1 MKPSTHFLTAL
12 TSFTL
17 LNAAASLAEAAEQVV
32 ASPGGQTE
40 IRISDES
47 GQANFT
53 LKFKGQTLVTP
64 SPLGLVLDKGGQ
76 LSRNLRIVGGDTR
89 KVDQT
94 YELVVGKARTVR
106 DRFTETTVEFLET
119 GGLQRRLKVVA
130 RAYDDGVA
138 FRYVLPDQP
147 GLAGVAVR
155 GEETRF
161 DFAGDDRC
169 WALNLGR
176 FGSSHE
182 GEYDPIQARSFR
194 ASALYEL
201 PVVCQTPQTPKGGA
215 AFAIAEA
222 DLRNW
227 AGLYLT
233 GRGDG
238 GLGLQAQLSP
248 RLDDPSKAVLTRIG
262 TDAVSPWRVVMMGDT
277 PGDLISSNLMT
288 SLNPPTALTD
298 TRWIK
303 PGKAAWDWWNG
314 SKVDGVTVN
323 GADGSGMNDA
333 TMKRFIDFA
342 AANKLEY
349 MLIDDGWYVGS
360 GQAPQVL
367 PGTDVTRSIP
377 AISIPDLV
385 AYGRDRGVGIMV
397 WVHWKALDAQMD
409 EALAAY
415 ETLGIK
421 GIKVDFMDRDD
432 QQIVDFYHRL
442 LTKAGEHRL
451 MVDLHGAFAP
461 RGLTRTY
468 PHYVTQEGVMGAEY
482 NKWSRRV
489 TATHN
494 VTLPFTRML
503 VGPMDY
509 TPGGFRNVRPAD
521 FKDQFL
527 LPTVQTTRGQALAM
541 YVVYD
546 SPLTMVSDSPLSYAA
561 SPAGLDFVSAV
572 PTSWDETRVLS
583 GEIGQSIVIARRKGA
598 EWWVGAMTN
607 ESGRTVKVPLAFLG
621 AGAFQADVREDGA
634 EPTALKTRNQA
645 VTARQTLSLTLAP
658 SGGGVIHLTPALSR

>member
-1 MKPSTHFLTAL
+1 MCAPRHFLTAL
-12 TSFTL
+12 TALGAIS
-17 LNAAASLAEAAEQVV
+17 AAAAPVHAADHVI
-32 ASPGGQTE
+32 ASPDGRT
-40 IRISDES
+40 RISLSDQG

-53 LKFKGQTLVTP
+53 LQFKGETLITP
-64 SPLGLVLDKGGQ
+64 SPLGLVLDKGGV
-76 LSRNLRIVGGDTR
+76 LSGGVKIVAAASR
-89 KVDQT
+89 SVDEA
-94 YELVVGKARTVR
+94 YDLVVGKARTAR
-106 DRFTETTVEFLET
+106 DRYNETTVEFLET
-119 GGLQRRLKVVA
+119 GGAQRRLKVIA

-138 FRYVLPDQP
+138 FRYVLPDQAN
-147 GLAGVAVR
+147 LAGVAVR

-176 FGSSHE
+176 FGTSHE
-182 GEYDPIQARSFR
+182 GEYDPVMARGFR

-201 PVVCQTPQTPKGGA
+201 PVVCQTAKGA
-215 AFAIAEA
+215 TFALAEA

-238 GLGLQAQLSP
+238 GLGLQAQLAP

-262 TDAVSPWRVVMMGDT
+262 TDTVSSWRVVMVGET
-277 PGDLISSNLMT
+277 PGALIASNLMT

-314 SKVDGVTVN
+314 GKVA
-323 GADGSGMNDA
+323 GAEGMTDA
-333 TMKRFIDFA
+333 AMKGFIDFA
-342 AANKLEY
+342 GANKLEY

-367 PGTDVTRSIP
+367 PGTDVMRPIP
-377 AISIPDLV
+377 AINIADLI
-385 AYGRDRGVGIMV
+385 AYGRERGVGIML

-415 ETLGIK
+415 QAWGVK
-421 GIKVDFMDRDD
+421 GIKVDFMDRND
-432 QQIVDFYHRL
+432 QQMVDFYHRL

-451 MVDLHGAFAP
+451 MVDLHGAYRP
-461 RGLTRTY
+461 TGLVRTY
-468 PHYVTQEGVMGAEY
+468 PHYMTQEGVLGAEY
-482 NKWSRRV
+482 NKWSKRI

-503 VGPMDY
+503 LGPMDY
-509 TPGGFRNVRPAD
+509 TPGGFRNVAPED
-521 FKDQFL
+521 FKNQFI

-546 SPLTMVSDSPLSYAA
+546 SPLTMVSDSPLTYAA
-561 SPAGLDFVSAV
+561 SPAGLDFISAV

-583 GEIGQSIVIARRKGA
+583 GEIGQSIVMARRKGA
-598 EWWVGAMTN
+598 QWWVGAMTN
-607 ESGRTVKVPLAFLG
+607 EQGRTVKVPLDFLG
-621 AGAFQADVREDGA
+621 DGAFKATIHEDGA
-634 EPTALKTRNQA
+634 EPTALRTRDQA
-645 VTARQTLSLTLAP
+645 VSARHTLTLKLAP
-658 SGGGVIHLTPALSR
+658 SGGGVVRLTPSN

>member
-1 MKPSTHFLTAL
+1 MRTPGIFLTAL
-12 TSFTL
+12 
-17 LNAAASLAEAAEQVV
+17 AALAATGSAHAAEQVAV
-32 ASPGGQTE
+32 SPDGRTE

-47 GQANFT
+47 GQASFA
-53 LKFKGQTLVTP
+53 LKFKGETLIAP
-64 SPLGLVLDKGGQ
+64 SPLGLALDKGGS
-76 LSRNLRIVGGDTR
+76 LSGGLKIVGSSAR
-89 KVDQT
+89 QVDQT
-94 YELVVGKARTVR
+94 YELVAGKARTAR
-106 DRFTETTVEFLET
+106 DHFAETTVEFLET
-119 GGLQRRLKVVA
+119 GGLQRRLKVIA

-147 GLAGVAVR
+147 NLAGVAIR

-161 DFAGDDRC
+161 DFAADDRC

-176 FGSSHE
+176 FGTSHE
-182 GEYDPIQARSFR
+182 GEYDPLPARSFR

-201 PVVCQTPQTPKGGA
+201 PVVCQTDKA

-222 DLRNW
+222 DLRNY

-262 TDAVSPWRVVMMGDT
+262 TDTVSPWRVVMVGET
-277 PGDLISSNLMT
+277 PGDLVASNLMT

-298 TRWIK
+298 TSWIK

-314 SKVDGVTVN
+314 SKVDG
-323 GADGSGMNDA
+323 AEGMNDA
-333 TMKRFIDFA
+333 VMKGFIDFA
-342 AANKLEY
+342 AQNNLPY

-367 PGTDVTRSIP
+367 PGTDVTRPIA
-377 AISIPDLV
+377 AIDLPGLI
-385 AYGRDRGVGIMV
+385 AYGRDKGVGVLV

-415 ETLGIK
+415 EKWGLK

-432 QQIVDFYHRL
+432 QQMVDFYHRL

-451 MVDLHGAFAP
+451 MVDLHGAYRP
-461 RGLTRTY
+461 TGLVRTY
-468 PHYVTQEGVMGAEY
+468 PHYLTQEGVLGAEY
-482 NKWSRRV
+482 NKWSRRI

-503 VGPMDY
+503 LGPMDY
-509 TPGGFRNVRPAD
+509 TPGGFRNVAPRD
-521 FKDQFL
+521 FQSRFV
-527 LPTVQTTRGQALAM
+527 LPRVQTTRGQALAM

-546 SPLTMVSDSPLSYAA
+546 SPLSMVSDSPVTYAA
-561 SPAGLDFVSAV
+561 SPEGLDFVSAV
-572 PTSWDETRVLS
+572 PTTWDETRVIS
-583 GEIGQSIVIARRKGA
+583 GEIGQSIVVARRKGA

-607 ESGRTVKVPLAFLG
+607 ETGRTVKVPLTFLG
-621 AGAFQADVREDGA
+621 TGAYAADIREDGS
-634 EPTALKTRNQA
+634 EPTALRPTRRFVSA
-645 VTARQTLSLTLAP
+645 GTVLTLRLAP
-658 SGGGVIHLTPALSR
+658 SGGGVVRLTPAQ

>member
-1 MKPSTHFLTAL
+1 MMRSSKFLTAL
-12 TSFTL
+12 
-17 LNAAASLAEAAEQVV
+17 AAAALFGGASASAMAAEQV
-32 ASPGGQTE
+32 ATSPDGQTE
-40 IRISDES
+40 IRLSDAD
-47 GQANFT
+47 GQASFT
-53 LKFKGQTLVTP
+53 LKFKGQTLITP
-64 SPLGLVLDKGGQ
+64 SPLGLALDKGGT
-76 LSRNLRIVGGDTR
+76 LSRGVKIVDATTR
-89 KVDQT
+89 TVDQT
-94 YELVVGKARTVR
+94 YDLVAGKARTVR
-106 DRFTETTVEFLET
+106 DHFSETTVEFLET
-119 GGLQRRLKVVA
+119 GGLKRRLKVIA

-138 FRYVLPDQP
+138 FRYVLPDQAA
-147 GLAGVAVR
+147 LAGVAVR

-161 DFAGDDRC
+161 DFARDDDC

-176 FGSSHE
+176 FGTSHE
-182 GEYDPIQARSFR
+182 GEYDPIKASGFR
-194 ASALYEL
+194 AAALYEL
-201 PVVCQTPQTPKGGA
+201 PVVCQTAKGA
-215 AFAIAEA
+215 TFALAEA
-222 DLRNW
+222 DLKNW

-262 TDAVSPWRVVMMGDT
+262 TDTVSSWRVVMVGDT
-277 PGDLISSNLMT
+277 PGDLVASNLIT

-298 TRWIK
+298 TSWIK

-314 SKVDGVTVN
+314 SKVDDVAANN
-323 GADGSGMNDA
+323 GEGGGGMNDA

-360 GQAPQVL
+360 GQAPTIL
-367 PGTDVTRSIP
+367 PGTDVIRAIP
-377 AISIPDLV
+377 AINVQDLV
-385 AYGRDRGVGIMV
+385 AYGRDKGVGVMV

-415 ETLGIK
+415 EAWGVK

-451 MVDLHGAFAP
+451 MVDLHGAYRP
-461 RGLTRTY
+461 TGLARTY

-503 VGPMDY
+503 LGPMDY
-509 TPGGFRNVRPAD
+509 TPGGFKNVRPGE
-521 FKDQFL
+521 FKNQFV

-546 SPLTMVSDSPLSYAA
+546 SPLSMVSDSPIVYAA

-572 PTSWDETRVLS
+572 PTTWDETRVLS

-607 ESGRTVKVPLAFLG
+607 EAGRTVKVPLAFLG
-621 AGAFQADVREDGA
+621 AGRFQAEIREDGT
-634 EPTALKTRNQA
+634 EPTALKTRTQTVGA
-645 VTARQTLSLTLAP
+645 QQTLTLTLAP
-658 SGGGVIHLTPALSR
+658 SGGGVVRLTPAK

>member
-1 MKPSTHFLTAL
+1 MKRSAHFLTAL
-12 TSFTL
+12 TSVMAFGSVAQV
-17 LNAAASLAEAAEQVV
+17 AAAAETVTT
-32 ASPGGQTE
+32 SPGGRTE
-40 IRISDES
+40 IRISDE
-47 GQANFT
+47 GDQANFT
-53 LKFKGQTLVTP
+53 LKFKGQALVTP
-64 SPLGLVLDKGGQ
+64 SALGLALDKGGA
-76 LSRNLRIVGGDTR
+76 LSRNLKIVGTTTR
-89 KVDQT
+89 DVDQT
-94 YELVVGKARTVR
+94 YELVVGKTRTVR
-106 DRFTETTVEFLET
+106 DRFAETTVEFLET

-147 GLAGVAVR
+147 SLAGVAVR
-155 GEETRF
+155 GEETKF
-161 DFAGDDRC
+161 ALAGDDRC

-176 FGSSHE
+176 FGTSHE
-182 GEYDPIQARSFR
+182 GEYDPIQARDFR
-194 ASALYEL
+194 AAALYEL
-201 PVVCQTPQTPKGGA
+201 PVVCQTPETKAKGA

-222 DLRNW
+222 DLKNW
-227 AGLYLT
+227 AGLYLS
-233 GRGDG
+233 GREDG
-238 GLGLQAQLSP
+238 GPGLQVKLSP
-248 RLDDPSKAVLTRIG
+248 RLDDPSKAVTTRIG
-262 TDAVSPWRVVMMGDT
+262 TDTVSSWRVVMMGDT
-277 PGDLISSNLMT
+277 PGDLVSSNLMT
-288 SLNPPTALTD
+288 SLNPPTTLTD

-314 SKVDGVTVN
+314 LK
-323 GADGSGMNDA
+323 ADVPDSGMNDA

-342 AANKLEY
+342 AANRLEY

-360 GQAPQVL
+360 GQAPRIL

-377 AISIPDLV
+377 AINLPALV
-385 AYGRDRGVGIMV
+385 AYGRDKGVGIMV
-397 WVHWKALDAQMD
+397 WVHWKALDDQMD

-415 ETLGIK
+415 EKLGLK

-432 QQIVDFYHRL
+432 QQIVDYYHRL

-451 MVDLHGAFAP
+451 MVDLHGAYRP
-461 RGLTRTY
+461 TGLIRTY

-482 NKWSRRV
+482 NKWSARV
-489 TATHN
+489 TAAHN

-503 VGPMDY
+503 LGPMDY

-521 FKDQFL
+521 FKDQFI

-546 SPLTMVSDSPLSYAA
+546 SPLSMVSDSPLTYAA
-561 SPAGLDFVSAV
+561 SPAGLDFVSAA

-607 ESGRTVKVPLAFLG
+607 ETGRTVKVPLDFLG
-621 AGAFQADVREDGA
+621 AGTFQADIREDGA
-634 EPTALKTRNQA
+634 EPTTLKTRAQA
-645 VTARQTLSLTLAP
+645 VTAKQTLSLTLAP
-658 SGGGVIHLTPALSR
+658 SGGGVVRLTPAQ

>member
-1 MKPSTHFLTAL
+1 T
-12 TSFTL
+12 
-17 LNAAASLAEAAEQVV
+17 
-32 ASPGGQTE
+32 SPGGQTE
-40 IRISDES
+40 IRVSDAD
-47 GQANFT
+47 GQASFAVKYRGET
-53 LKFKGQTLVTP
+53 LITP
-64 SPLGLVLDKGGQ
+64 SPLGLSLDKGGA
-76 LSRNLRIVGGDTR
+76 LSRNLKIVSAETR
-89 KVDQT
+89 KVDQS
-94 YELVVGKARTVR
+94 YDLVVGKARTVR
-106 DRFTETTVEFLET
+106 DRFTETTVDFAET
-119 GGLQRRLKVVA
+119 TGPQRRLRVIA

-147 GLAGVAVR
+147 SLAGVAVR
-155 GEETRF
+155 DEATRF
-161 DFAGDDRC
+161 DFAADAPC

-176 FGSSHE
+176 FGTSHE

-201 PVVCQTPQTPKGGA
+201 PVVCQTPKA

-222 DLRNW
+222 DLKNW

-238 GLGLQAQLSP
+238 GLGLQTKLSP

-262 TDAVSPWRVVMMGDT
+262 TDAVSPWRVVMLGDT
-277 PGDLISSNLMT
+277 PGDLVGSNLMT
-288 SLNPPTALTD
+288 SLNPPMTLAD
-298 TRWIK
+298 TSWIK

-314 SKVDGVTVN
+314 SKVEGVPN
-323 GADGSGMNDA
+323 PGMNDA

-342 AANKLEY
+342 HDAKLDY
-349 MLIDDGWYVGS
+349 MLIDEGWYVGS
-360 GQAPQVL
+360 SEAPVMT
-367 PGTDVTRSIP
+367 PGVDVTRTVP
-377 AISIPDLV
+377 AINIPELV
-385 AYGRDRGVGIMV
+385 AYGRERGVGIML
-397 WVHWKALDAQMD
+397 WLNWKPLEAQMD

-415 ETLGIK
+415 EKWGVK

-442 LTKAGEHRL
+442 LTKAGEHHL
-451 MVDLHGAFAP
+451 MVDLHGAYAP
-461 RGLTRTY
+461 RGLIRTY
-468 PHYVTQEGVMGAEY
+468 PHYMTQEGVLGAEY
-482 NKWSRRV
+482 NKWSRRI

-494 VTLPFTRML
+494 LTLPFTRML
-503 VGPMDY
+503 LGPMDY

-521 FKDQFL
+521 FKNQFV

-546 SPLTMVSDSPLSYAA
+546 SPLSMVSDSPITYAA

-583 GEIGQSIVIARRKGA
+583 GEIGQSIVVARRKGA

-607 ESGRTVKVPLAFLG
+607 ETGRTVK
-621 AGAFQADVREDGA
+621 
-634 EPTALKTRNQA
+634 
-645 VTARQTLSLTLAP
+645 
-658 SGGGVIHLTPALSR
+658 

>member
-1 MKPSTHFLTAL
+1 MRASRHFLTAL
-12 TSFTL
+12 
-17 LNAAASLAEAAEQVV
+17 AALGFLSAAGAEALAAEHVV
-32 ASPGGQTE
+32 ASPDGRTRISLSDQGGQA
-40 IRISDES
+40 
-47 GQANFT
+47 QFT
-53 LKFKGQTLVTP
+53 LQFKGETLITP
-64 SPLGLVLDKGGQ
+64 SPLGLTLDKGGA
-76 LSRNLRIVGGDTR
+76 LSGGVKIVDAASR
-89 KVDQT
+89 SIDET
-94 YELVVGKARTVR
+94 YALVVGKTRAVR
-106 DRFTETTVEFLET
+106 DRYNETTVEFLET
-119 GGLQRRLKVVA
+119 GGLQRRLKVIA

-147 GLAGVAVR
+147 SLAGVAVR

-176 FGSSHE
+176 FGTSHE
-182 GEYDPIQARSFR
+182 GEYDPVMARGFR

-201 PVVCQTPQTPKGGA
+201 PVVCQTARGA
-215 AFAIAEA
+215 TFALAEA

-262 TDAVSPWRVVMMGDT
+262 TDTVSSWRVVMVGET
-277 PGDLISSNLMT
+277 PGALIASNLMT

-298 TRWIK
+298 TSWIK

-314 SKVDGVTVN
+314 GKVA
-323 GADGSGMNDA
+323 GAEGMTDA
-333 TMKRFIDFA
+333 AMKGFIDFA
-342 AANKLEY
+342 AANRLEY

-367 PGTDVTRSIP
+367 PGTDVIRPIP
-377 AISIPDLV
+377 AINIADLV
-385 AYGRDRGVGIMV
+385 AYGRERGVGIML

-415 ETLGIK
+415 EAWGIK
-421 GIKVDFMDRDD
+421 GIKVDFMDRND
-432 QQIVDFYHRL
+432 QQMVDFYHRL

-451 MVDLHGAFAP
+451 MVDLHGAYRP
-461 RGLTRTY
+461 TGLVRTY
-468 PHYVTQEGVMGAEY
+468 PHYVTQEGVLGAEY
-482 NKWSRRV
+482 NKWSKRI

-503 VGPMDY
+503 LGPMDY
-509 TPGGFRNVRPAD
+509 TPGGFRNVAPED
-521 FKDQFL
+521 FKSQFI

-546 SPLTMVSDSPLSYAA
+546 SPLTMVSDSPLTYAA
-561 SPAGLDFVSAV
+561 SPAGLDFISAV

-583 GEIGQSIVIARRKGA
+583 GEIGQSIVMARRKGA
-598 EWWVGAMTN
+598 QWWVGAMTN
-607 ESGRTVKVPLAFLG
+607 ETGRTVKVPLSFLG
-621 AGAFQADVREDGA
+621 DGPFSAEVREDGA
-634 EPTALKTRNQA
+634 EPTALKTRMQA
-645 VTARQTLSLTLAP
+645 VTRKDALTLKLAP
-658 SGGGVIHLTPALSR
+658 SGGGVVRLTPSN